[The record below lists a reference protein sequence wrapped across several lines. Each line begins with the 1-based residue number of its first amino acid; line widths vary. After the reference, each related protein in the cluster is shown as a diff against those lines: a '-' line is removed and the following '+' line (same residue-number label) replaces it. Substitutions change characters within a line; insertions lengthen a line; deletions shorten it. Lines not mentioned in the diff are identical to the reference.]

1 MPLPDGRRADQPELA
16 EIRET
21 RRVLR
26 HEVTQIARWRR
37 LLRAR
42 LDLTVAR
49 AVLPEQLGGEAAQYL
64 ADDVTAPVVPYSHL
78 VSITRGSGEAFPVDD
93 IARLRSADASLAE
106 YEGQV
111 RAALMVATDLLV
123 ERLSQDPTF
132 LAVEEPTLTS

>member
-1 MPLPDGRRADQPELA
+1 MLLPDGRRASHLELA

-26 HEVTQIARWRR
+26 HEVTQIAHWRR

-49 AVLPEQLGGEAAQYL
+49 AVLPERLGGEAAQYL
-64 ADDVTAPVVPYSHL
+64 ARGVTGPVVPHSHL
-78 VSITRGSGEAFPVDD
+78 VSITRGTGEAFPVDD
-93 IARLRSADASLAE
+93 LPRLRSADASLAI

-123 ERLSQDPTF
+123 ERLSADPTF
-132 LAVEEPTLTS
+132 PAVSVPTLMS